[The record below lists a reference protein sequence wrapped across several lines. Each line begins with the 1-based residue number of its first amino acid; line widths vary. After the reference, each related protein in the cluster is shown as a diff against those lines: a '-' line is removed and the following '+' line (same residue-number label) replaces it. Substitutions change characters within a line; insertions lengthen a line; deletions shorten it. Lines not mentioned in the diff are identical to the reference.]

1 MQTIDLLAWLL
12 EKKLFLTATCLGF
25 PNGCGFFCKPQRGFN
40 VLGSRILLGPCC
52 LSVQGFL
59 QNSYTYKPLILDLL
73 WYSFLIIGENQE
85 QTSKNIIVTEKK
97 KIWEENQQGKSPKH
111 QHFFF
116 RSRATLTWQ
125 NLLNYERFLWGQVN
139 FLSCC
144 PWDMGSVPSSHL
156 PIGNLHATQHLRWLF
171 GREIH
176 PLIFMEIQVSEFS

>member
-97 KIWEENQQGKSPKH
+97 KNMRRKPAGEESETSA
-111 QHFFF
+111 FFF
-116 RSRATLTWQ
+116 QVKGDVDLAEPSQLRALSVRTSELPE
-125 NLLNYERFLWGQVN
+125 LLPLGHG
-139 FLSCC
+139 LSTF
-144 PWDMGSVPSSHL
+144 VASSHRK
-156 PIGNLHATQHLRWLF
+156 PPCNSTPKVAVWKGNSPPYFH
-171 GREIH
+171 GN
-176 PLIFMEIQVSEFS
+176 SG